1 MKRGSFKTDGVILKS
16 IDYGDSDRI
25 ITFYSKGSGKHSAI
39 AKGARRS
46 KRRFV
51 GNIDPLCYSRLNLFY
66 NGKSDLLR
74 IDDASLIDGFPLI
87 KADIESYGSACYVVE
102 LAGEMT
108 EEAESNPLV
117 FAIIVGFLRIFDKLG
132 AGDTSSTGSVGGATG
147 IADAALTGDREVLLR
162 FFEVKLLA
170 ALGYLPH
177 LDGCVVCRDEIG
189 EDGNADMRLYFDS
202 DKGGVVCA
210 CCVPGFTSA
219 IPVSA
224 GTARF
229 LSTASKLTM
238 DKLLRLT
245 PGRNF
250 IDEGDRV
257 MSSFIRYQLG
267 KELKSRKFM
276 DKMKGAAAAF

>member
-1 MKRGSFKTDGVILKS
+1 MKRGSFKSDAVILKT

-25 ITFYSKGSGKHSAI
+25 VTFYSKVSGKQSAI

-51 GNIDPLCYSRLNLFY
+51 ANIDPLCYSRLNLFY
-66 NGKSDLLR
+66 NGRSDLLR
-74 IDDASLIDGFPLI
+74 IDDAGLIDGFSRI
-87 KADIESYGSACYVVE
+87 KGDIESYGSACYIVE

-132 AGDTSSTGSVGGATG
+132 AEGNSRTAGE
-147 IADAALTGDREVLLR
+147 IDAVQTGDREVLLR

-189 EDGNADMRLYFDS
+189 EDGSADMRLYFDS

-210 CCVPGFTSA
+210 CCMPGFSGA
-219 IPVSA
+219 IAVSA
-224 GTARF
+224 GTAKF

-245 PGRNF
+245 PGRDF
-250 IDEGDRV
+250 TSEGDRV
-257 MSSFIRYQLG
+257 MSSFIRHQLG

-276 DKMKGAAAAF
+276 DKMKGAVTAF

>member
-1 MKRGSFKTDGVILKS
+1 MKRGSFKADAIILKT
-16 IDYGDSDRI
+16 IDYGESDRI
-25 ITFYSKGSGKHSAI
+25 ITFYTRDSGKQSAI

-51 GNIDPLCYSRLNLFY
+51 GNIDPLCFSRLMLFY

-74 IDDASLIDGFPLI
+74 VDDATLFDGFSSV

-132 AGDTSSTGSVGGATG
+132 DKTGTG
-147 IADAALTGDREVLLR
+147 RELADQREILLR
-162 FFEVKLLA
+162 FFEVKLLS

-177 LDGCVVCRDEIG
+177 LEGCVICRSEIG
-189 EDGNADMRLYFDS
+189 GESGASSRLYFNS
-202 DKGGVVCA
+202 ARGGIVCGA
-210 CCVPGFTSA
+210 CAAGLANA

-224 GTARF
+224 ATARF

-245 PGRNF
+245 PGRDF
-250 IDEGDRV
+250 TTEGDAV
-257 MSSFIRYQLG
+257 MSCFIRFQLG

-276 DKMKGAAAAF
+276 DKMKGSVGAF

>member
-1 MKRGSFKTDGVILKS
+1 MKRGSFKSDGVILKT

-25 ITFYSKGSGKHSAI
+25 ITFYSRDSGKQSAI

-51 GNIDPLCYSRLNLFY
+51 CNIDPLCYSRLTLFY

-74 IDDASLIDGFPLI
+74 IDDASLIDGFVVV
-87 KADIESYGSACYVVE
+87 KTDIESYASACYIIE

-108 EEAESNPLV
+108 EEGESNPLV

-132 AGDTSSTGSVGGATG
+132 EVTGSKVKESSGS
-147 IADAALTGDREVLLR
+147 DDREVLLR

-177 LDGCVVCRDEIG
+177 LDGCVICRDEIG
-189 EDGNADMRLYFDS
+189 QDGGTASSRLYFDS
-202 DKGGVVCA
+202 DKGGVVCGV
-210 CCVPGFTSA
+210 CVPGFNSA
-219 IPVSA
+219 LPVSA
-224 GTARF
+224 GTAKF

-238 DKLLRLT
+238 DKLMRLT
-245 PGRNF
+245 PGRDF
-250 IDEGDRV
+250 TREGDRV
-257 MSSFIRYQLG
+257 MSSFIRHQIG

-276 DKMKGAAAAF
+276 DKMKGAVTAF

>member
-1 MKRGSFKTDGVILKS
+1 MKRGSFKADAVILKT
-16 IDYGDSDRI
+16 IDYGESDRI
-25 ITFYSKGSGKHSAI
+25 ITFYSRDSGKQSAI

-51 GNIDPLCYSRLNLFY
+51 GNIDPLCFSRLTLFY

-74 IDDASLIDGFPLI
+74 VDDATLFDGFSLV
-87 KADIESYGSACYVVE
+87 KADIESYGSACYIVE

-108 EEAESNPLV
+108 GEAESNPLV
-117 FAIIVGFLRIFDKLG
+117 FAMIVGFLRIFDKLG
-132 AGDTSSTGSVGGATG
+132 DKDISGDSDIS
-147 IADAALTGDREVLLR
+147 DQREILLR

-177 LDGCVVCRDEIG
+177 LDGCVTCRDEIDG
-189 EDGNADMRLYFDS
+189 ESSTSKRLYFDS
-202 DKGGVVCA
+202 EKGGVVCGICA
-210 CCVPGFTSA
+210 AGLASS

-224 GTARF
+224 GTAKF

-245 PGRNF
+245 PGRDF
-250 IDEGDRV
+250 TSEGNAV
-257 MSSFIRYQLG
+257 MSSFIHYHLG

-276 DKMKGAAAAF
+276 DKMKGAVGGF